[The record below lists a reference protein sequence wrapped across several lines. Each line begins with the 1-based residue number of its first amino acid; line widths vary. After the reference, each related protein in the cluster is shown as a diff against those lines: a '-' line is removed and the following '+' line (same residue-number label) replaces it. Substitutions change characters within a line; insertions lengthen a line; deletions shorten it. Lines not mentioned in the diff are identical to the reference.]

1 MGGSECIA
9 LNLYDNSEWEEA
21 KGTFVL
27 DDSELNAG
35 RSWKAQQ
42 LPPRWA
48 RGGRHTTHLQHVSG
62 GNYERTGTDS

>member
-35 RSWKAQQ
+35 RSWK
-42 LPPRWA
+42 PPIWNV
-48 RGGRHTTHLQHVSG
+48 TSQHVTS
-62 GNYERTGTDS
+62 RDKSSTPP